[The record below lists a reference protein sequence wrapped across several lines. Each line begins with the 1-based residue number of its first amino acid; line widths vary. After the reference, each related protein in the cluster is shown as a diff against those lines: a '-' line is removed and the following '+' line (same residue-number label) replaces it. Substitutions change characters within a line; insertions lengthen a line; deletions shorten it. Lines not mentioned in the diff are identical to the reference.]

1 MDYDDILEEL
11 GELGLW
17 QILNL
22 FLLWITYAGAAMW
35 LITYSFSGLYKTLYK
50 IDLANQV
57 IF

>member
-1 MDYDDILEEL
+1 MNFDDILEEL

-22 FLLWITYAGAAMW
+22 FLLWIPAAGNAMW

-50 IDLANQV
+50 INKANQV
-57 IF
+57 IS

>member
-17 QILNL
+17 QVLHL
-22 FLLWITYAGAAMW
+22 FLLWIPAAGNAMW

-50 IDLANQV
+50 IYLVNR
-57 IF
+57 IIS